1 MKQVKKCTFL
11 LAALTGVYSTYADN
25 TTLGT
30 TNSLT
35 MTTSLTNTFLQISQ
49 GTNTVLLPTSGT
61 NVVVRIVQVPP
72 PKPPLAPIPTYPW
85 VSSIAAG
92 FALTRGNSDTTL
104 FTAKYGTQKKKENNE
119 YIFGADGAYGDN
131 NGTESQDTIHGMAQY
146 NHLFSPIFYG
156 FANADALHDGIQ
168 DLKYRLSLSPGVGY
182 YFVKT
187 KATTLGGEFGP
198 GVVTEDRGN
207 EDQTYASLRLSEN
220 FDQKLSQSARL
231 WEKAELIPQ
240 INQLDNYIVN
250 AEVGV
255 ETALTK
261 RLSLQ
266 VIFDENYV
274 NQPAAGREKNDIKLV
289 SGIAYKF

>member
-1 MKQVKKCTFL
+1 
-11 LAALTGVYSTYADN
+11 
-25 TTLGT
+25 
-30 TNSLT
+30 
-35 MTTSLTNTFLQISQ
+35 
-49 GTNTVLLPTSGT
+49 
-61 NVVVRIVQVPP
+61 
-72 PKPPLAPIPTYPW
+72 
-85 VSSIAAG
+85 
-92 FALTRGNSDTTL
+92 
-104 FTAKYGTQKKKENNE
+104 
-119 YIFGADGAYGDN
+119 
-131 NGTESQDTIHGMAQY
+131 MAQY

>member
-1 MKQVKKCTFL
+1 
-11 LAALTGVYSTYADN
+11 
-25 TTLGT
+25 
-30 TNSLT
+30 
-35 MTTSLTNTFLQISQ
+35 
-49 GTNTVLLPTSGT
+49 
-61 NVVVRIVQVPP
+61 
-72 PKPPLAPIPTYPW
+72 
-85 VSSIAAG
+85 
-92 FALTRGNSDTTL
+92 
-104 FTAKYGTQKKKENNE
+104 
-119 YIFGADGAYGDN
+119 
-131 NGTESQDTIHGMAQY
+131 
-146 NHLFSPIFYG
+146 
-156 FANADALHDGIQ
+156 
-168 DLKYRLSLSPGVGY
+168 
-182 YFVKT
+182 
-187 KATTLGGEFGP
+187 
-198 GVVTEDRGN
+198 VVTEDRGN